1 MNEIKKSQNKE
12 SSTRE
17 DQKYIY
23 FEKNKRG
30 KKERKKEKETERKRQ
45 VKEREKM
52 GVIKT
57 EECEGSVARG
67 VLSLMLIRF
76 LLGLPVFKY

>member
-30 KKERKKEKETERKRQ
+30 KKERKKKKQNANDR
-45 VKEREKM
+45 
-52 GVIKT
+52 
-57 EECEGSVARG
+57 
-67 VLSLMLIRF
+67 
-76 LLGLPVFKY
+76 